1 MYVSSVVCM
10 LYSVCLIYAILTLYL
25 ILCACPAHIHVYTGI
40 RPDILIDLMKQ
51 KFLSLNG
58 TIYEQ
63 SILNKIDV
71 YYDQAL
77 VTIKSTTTTT
87 TSTTPPSSSTS
98 SSPTSPPSTTGDTGT
113 PTTISTPTGATT
125 ADKQLSARLVI
136 DSMGNGSPISKQA
149 RGAIEPD
156 GICIVVGSCASGFNA
171 TNNTYSDIIYTDT
184 PISTVT
190 KQPGLTQ
197 QAQTQYF
204 WESFPAG
211 SGPTDRTT
219 YLFSYMDAKPE
230 RPSVSDVS
238 FDPYFTYD
246 FTNVYYY
253 TNVYYCVYYS

>member
-1 MYVSSVVCM
+1 MYGCYIRVFCGM
-10 LYSVCLIYAILTLYL
+10 YAIFCMFDICY
-25 ILCACPAHIHVYTGI
+25 VYTLSYTMCLSYTYTRIGI

-58 TIYEQ
+58 TVHEQ

-71 YYDQAL
+71 YNNQAV
-77 VTIKSTTTTT
+77 VTIKSTTITTPPTSTT
-87 TSTTPPSSSTS
+87 TS
-98 SSPTSPPSTTGDTGT
+98 SPLP
-113 PTTISTPTGATT
+113 TISTTTPNTT
-125 ADKQLSARLVI
+125 ATSTAADVQLSARLVI

-190 KQPGLTQ
+190 LQPGLTK